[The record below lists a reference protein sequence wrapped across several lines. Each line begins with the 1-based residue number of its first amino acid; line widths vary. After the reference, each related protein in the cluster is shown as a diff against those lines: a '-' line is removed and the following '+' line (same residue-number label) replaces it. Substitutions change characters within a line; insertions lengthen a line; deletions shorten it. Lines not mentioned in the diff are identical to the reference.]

1 MNPVKKYLYI
11 ALGTLFL
18 GLGTLGIFLPL
29 LPTTPFW
36 LLTCWFY
43 VRSSEKLYNKVMA
56 NRYFGSY
63 IRAYIEDKSIPLR
76 GKIVSLGVMWVA
88 MVCSIV
94 FFVHELWLRILLF
107 VITVGVTWH
116 ILSFPTRKEE

>member
-1 MNPVKKYLYI
+1 MNPLKKYLYI
-11 ALGTLFL
+11 GLGTLFL

-43 VRSSEKLYNKVMA
+43 VRSSDKLYNKAMS
-56 NRYFGSY
+56 NRYFG
-63 IRAYIEDKSIPLR
+63 AYVKAYMVDKSIPL
-76 GKIVSLGVMWVA
+76 KAKTTTLFIMWLMMILTA
-88 MVCSIV
+88 I
-94 FFVHELWLRILLF
+94 FFVKVLWVRILLLL
-107 VITVGVTWH
+107 IGVGVTWH